1 MRLLYIGINYWPDET
16 GIAPFA
22 TGRCEYLASR
32 GHSVT
37 VCTAFPYYPQW
48 RIPDEYRRKA
58 LVKEERNGVTI
69 LRSWLYVPAEPSTCR
84 RTLHEASFLA
94 TSLVRAGLQKRPD
107 LLVVTSPPLG
117 LALTAI
123 MLSRIWRIPYAFH
136 VPDLQPD
143 AALDLGMLRGGRV
156 AQFLYKLEAMAY
168 KHAALISTLNE
179 TMRDRIIEKGPDIS
193 KVRVFS
199 DWIEP
204 ELFAIDFGGR
214 ADAAE
219 TDSHFTVAHFGNM
232 GVKQGL
238 NVVLQAA
245 ALNKNRSDI
254 HHLLVGDGAAKVRL
268 QHTARDLRLN
278 NLTMLPLQPHARFI
292 ELLGGSHACLITQ
305 QRSVA
310 DIVFPSKTL
319 TLLAAGR
326 PVIASVG
333 SGSEIAKVIRQS
345 GGGLVVPPEEPASL
359 AEAIRLLRDKPQLRR
374 SMAVAGRQFAIRHWE
389 RDTVLS
395 QMEQELSAL
404 ADGTN
409 ARSFVSGRRLE
420 KAA

>member
-37 VCTAFPYYPQW
+37 VCTGFPYYPQW
-48 RIPDEYRRKA
+48 RIPEEYRRKA
-58 LVKEERNGVTI
+58 LVKEKRNGVTI
-69 LRSWLYVPAEPSTCR
+69 LRSWLYVPAQPTTR
-84 RTLHEASFLA
+84 KRTLHEASFLA

-123 MLSRIWRIPYAFH
+123 MLSRLWRIPYAFH

-143 AALDLGMLRGGRV
+143 AALDLGMIRGAR
-156 AQFLYKLEAMAY
+156 AARLLYKLESMAY
-168 KHAALISTLNE
+168 KHATLISTLNE

-204 ELFAIDFGGR
+204 ELFAIAFDGR
-214 ADAAE
+214 LDPADN
-219 TDSHFTVAHFGNM
+219 DKRFTVAHFGNM

-245 ALNKNRSDI
+245 ALNKNRCDI
-254 HHLLVGDGAAKVRL
+254 HHLLVGDGAAKQQL

-292 ELLGGSHACLITQ
+292 ELLGSSHTCLITQ

-333 SGSEIAKVIRQS
+333 SGSEIAKIIRES
-345 GGGLVVPPEEPASL
+345 GGGIVVPPEEPASL

-374 SMAVAGRQFAIRHWE
+374 SMAAAGRQFAIRHWE
-389 RDTVLS
+389 RDTVLN
-395 QMEQELSAL
+395 QMERELCAL

-409 ARSFVSGRRLE
+409 ARSFVGGRRLE